1 MSENGCNCSFT
12 SETLYFYVKSTLIA
26 YPDIVTNKSLKIILL
41 EILWNIYKVVFS
53 IKILD
58 NRYFIYTSK
67 IKINVNLTFLL
78 NKTSI
83 NR

>member
-12 SETLYFYVKSTLIA
+12 SETLYFYVKYTLIA
-26 YPDIVTNKSLKIILL
+26 YPGMLQINLKIMLL
-41 EILWNIYKVVFS
+41 EILWNVYKVVFS
-53 IKILD
+53 KDILD
-58 NRYFIYTSK
+58 NRYFIYISK

-78 NKTSI
+78 NKTFI